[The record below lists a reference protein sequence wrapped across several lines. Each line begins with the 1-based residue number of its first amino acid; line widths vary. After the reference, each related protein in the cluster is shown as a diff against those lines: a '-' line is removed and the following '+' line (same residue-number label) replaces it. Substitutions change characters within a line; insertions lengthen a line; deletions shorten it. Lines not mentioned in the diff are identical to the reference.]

1 MAIEVWWIGKDKKEK
16 AIDDYLKRMRRY
28 GQIKCEY
35 FRDSKQK
42 VVTQKVG
49 EEGQMVLDKLHSTDH
64 LILLDEKG
72 KTYTSRSFA
81 TRLNDHWLRNRRS
94 IFLIG
99 GAFGH
104 SEEVK
109 QRANETLALSDLTFP
124 HELARLVL
132 IEQLY
137 RAFTIL
143 NNEKYHHE

>member
-1 MAIEVWWIGKDKKEK
+1 MAIEVWWIGKDKKDRT
-16 AIDDYLKRMRRY
+16 IDEYLKRMRRY
-28 GQIKCEY
+28 GQIKCQY
-35 FRDSKQK
+35 FKESKQK
-42 VVTQKVG
+42 VISQKVA
-49 EEGQMVLDKLHSTDH
+49 EEGQLVMDKLQSTDH
-64 LILLDEKG
+64 LVVLDEKG
-72 KTYTSRSFA
+72 ERYNSKSFA
-81 TRLNDHWLRNRRS
+81 KRLNDKWLRHRRS

-104 SEEVK
+104 SRQIRE
-109 QRANETLALSDLTFP
+109 RANEFLALSDLTFP

>member
-1 MAIEVWWIGKDKKEK
+1 MAIEVWWIGKEKGEK
-16 AIDDYLKRMRRY
+16 AVDDYLKRMRRY
-28 GQIKCEY
+28 GQIKCQY
-35 FRDSKQK
+35 FKESKQK
-42 VVTQKVG
+42 VVDQKIK
-49 EEGQMVLDKLHSTDH
+49 EEGQVILDKLQSTDH

-72 KTYTSRSFA
+72 KTYTSMSFA
-81 TRLNDHWLRNRRS
+81 TRLNDHWLRQRRS

-104 SEEVK
+104 SQEVK
-109 QRANETLALSDLTFP
+109 GRANEALALSDLTFP